1 MVKMK
6 YSLLLLMIIISS
18 CVKGKDPRFTGSTPA
33 NDAVKKFLGIPLKD
47 SIDFIRWQLTI
58 NERSYSLHCNYGI
71 GKPNTNG
78 FMGGG
83 KTTEFKGDVKRI
95 KNKYQLVN
103 GRQVLSLLELNS
115 NLLHLLNE
123 DNTMMIGNGGW
134 SYTLNNLVPVVSG
147 ELSVSTKQTAIKDS
161 IAFEGRTPCGVP
173 GIIPDGKTCYKL
185 KWWLVLKAGKDPG
198 KGIYYVNGTA
208 WYEKGGING
217 TWELITTKDG
227 KNIYQLYDENKK
239 TFIRLLKL
247 DEGVVIFI
255 DEKRN
260 LLVGDHD
267 FSYTLNRTSRK
278 F

>member
-18 CVKGKDPRFTGSTPA
+18 CVKGKDSRFTGSTPA

-58 NERSYSLHCNYGI
+58 NDRSYSLHCNYGI

-103 GRQVLSLLELNS
+103 GRQVLGLLELNS

-134 SYTLNNLVPVVSG
+134 SYTLNNLAPVISDN
-147 ELSVSTKQTAIKDS
+147 LSVQSTQTKIKDS
-161 IAFEGRTPCGVP
+161 LVFEGRTPCGVP

-185 KWWLVLKAGKDPG
+185 KWRVVLYAGKEIN
-198 KGIYYVNGTA
+198 KGSYRVFGTG
-208 WYEKGGING
+208 YREDGGLRG
-217 TWELITTKDG
+217 SWEMITSDDG
-227 KNIYQLYDENKK
+227 KNIYQFYDGNEKV
-239 TFIRLLKL
+239 FMRLLKL

-267 FSYTLNRTSRK
+267 FSYTLNRSSRK